1 MIGKL
6 ESRINVLDAVFTTT
20 FAYSPKRHFQAPG
33 RVNLIGEHT
42 DYNDGFVLPCAID
55 YQTLVAVS
63 PRNDMTVRVVALD
76 YNNQQDEF
84 NLASDIQPH
93 SSQLWSNYVRGV
105 VKHLQM
111 QGMPLGGAD
120 IAITGNVPQGAGLSS
135 SASLEVV
142 IGETFSQLYQ
152 LALSKSAI
160 ALNGQAA
167 ENQFVGCNCGIMDQ
181 MVSACGAENHAL
193 LLDCRSLE
201 TQLISMPES
210 MSVMIINSNVKRG
223 LVDSEYNIRRQQCEE
238 AARILGIKAL
248 RDISLTELQR
258 QKDKL
263 PPLVYRRAHHVVSDS
278 ERTLLAAEA
287 LRNNN
292 LRALSHLMAESH
304 ISMRDDFEIT
314 VAPIDFIV
322 ELLSSYLGESG
333 GVRMTGGG
341 FGGCIVALMPH
352 SLVEGAKRLVAEKY
366 QTKTGIKEDIYIC
379 KASAGAG
386 EL

>member
-1 MIGKL
+1 
-6 ESRINVLDAVFTTT
+6 
-20 FAYSPKRHFQAPG
+20 
-33 RVNLIGEHT
+33 
-42 DYNDGFVLPCAID
+42 
-55 YQTLVAVS
+55 
-63 PRNDMTVRVVALD
+63 
-76 YNNQQDEF
+76 
-84 NLASDIQPH
+84 
-93 SSQLWSNYVRGV
+93 
-105 VKHLQM
+105 
-111 QGMPLGGAD
+111 
-120 IAITGNVPQGAGLSS
+120 
-135 SASLEVV
+135 
-142 IGETFSQLYQ
+142 
-152 LALSKSAI
+152 
-160 ALNGQAA
+160 
-167 ENQFVGCNCGIMDQ
+167 
-181 MVSACGAENHAL
+181 
-193 LLDCRSLE
+193 
-201 TQLISMPES
+201 
-210 MSVMIINSNVKRG
+210 MIINSNVKRG